1 MSRPGDSGVVRVA
14 IVTES
19 FLPNVNGVTN
29 SVLRVLEYARRHGHD
44 CLVVAPSG
52 QVGFWQGAAGAVRAH
67 PLVSAVA
74 PLLGGYGADASGPD
88 HHLGY
93 PVHRVTAVRVP
104 VVSSLPVGAPSPSVF
119 GALRDFG
126 PDVVHLASPFVL
138 GAAGAAAARALD
150 VPSVAVYQTDVAGF
164 ADAYGI
170 GVVAD
175 AAWTWTRAIHASCD
189 RTLAPSTAA
198 MEDLAAH
205 GIPRLY
211 RWGRG
216 VDTERFSPSR
226 RSAALHALWSPQ
238 GRPVV
243 GFVGRLAPEKHVE
256 RLQSL
261 ADRSGPGGDL
271 HLVVVGDGPDRPALQ
286 AAMPHAIFTGE
297 LHGDRLGQAY
307 ATMDVFCHPGEFETF
322 CQSIQEAQAS
332 GVPVVGPDQG
342 GPRDLVQTGVNGV
355 LLDPR
360 RYAAEV
366 SPAVDAVL
374 ADHERLA
381 AGARATVLGRTWDA
395 ICAQLF
401 DHYAAAGARSD
412 SGRVGVGRGGMGRVG
427 VGRGGARTI
436 GVDRTN
442 ARGVGGSRAPRV
454 VA

>member
-1 MSRPGDSGVVRVA
+1 MAGPGDSEGVRVA

-52 QVGFWQGAAGAVRAH
+52 NVGLWQGAADAVRAH
-67 PLVSAVA
+67 PLVSAMA
-74 PLLGGYGADASGPD
+74 PLLGGPGSSAPDTD

-104 VVSSLPVGAPSPSVF
+104 VVSSLPLGAPSLSVYH
-119 GALRDFG
+119 ALREFG

-164 ADAYGI
+164 ATSYG
-170 GVVAD
+170 VSVLAD
-175 AAWTWTRAIHASCD
+175 AAWAWTRAIHTTCD
-189 RTLAPSTAA
+189 RTLAPSSAA
-198 MEDLAAH
+198 MADLAGH

-216 VDTERFSPSR
+216 VDSVRFAPSR
-226 RSAALHALWSPQ
+226 RSEALHTLWSPE
-238 GRPVV
+238 GRPIV

-256 RLQSL
+256 RLQAL
-261 ADRSGPGGDL
+261 ADRSGPDGDL
-271 HLVVVGDGPDRPALQ
+271 RLVVVGDGPDRPALQ

-297 LHGDRLGQAY
+297 LHGDQLGQAY
-307 ATMDVFCHPGEFETF
+307 ATLDVFCHAGEFETF

-332 GVPVVGPDQG
+332 GVPVVGPDRG
-342 GPRDLVQTGVNGV
+342 GPRDLVREGVDGC

-360 RYAAEV
+360 RYAAEI
-366 SPAVDAVL
+366 SGTVDRVL
-374 ADHERLA
+374 ADRPRMA
-381 AGARATVLGRTWDA
+381 AAARATVVGRTWDSV
-395 ICAQLF
+395 CRQLF
-401 DHYAAAGARSD
+401 DHYHAAGARS
-412 SGRVGVGRGGMGRVG
+412 STRR
-427 VGRGGARTI
+427 I
-436 GVDRTN
+436 GL
-442 ARGVGGSRAPRV
+442 GRAPRA

>member
-1 MSRPGDSGVVRVA
+1 MRVA

-19 FLPNVNGVTN
+19 CLPTVNGVTN

-52 QVGFWQGAAGAVRAH
+52 NVGLWQGAADALRAH
-67 PLVSAVA
+67 PLVSGFSAIFGGPDAMA
-74 PLLGGYGADASGPD
+74 PERD
-88 HHLGY
+88 HHLGF

-104 VVSSLPVGAPSPSVF
+104 VVSSLPVGAPSPSVYN
-119 GALRDFG
+119 ALRDFA

-150 VPSVAVYQTDVAGF
+150 VPTVAVYQTDVAGF
-164 ADAYGI
+164 ANSYGM
-170 GVVAD
+170 GVMGD
-175 AAWTWTRAIHASCD
+175 AAWAWTRAIHLTCD

-198 MEDLAAH
+198 MDDLAGH

-216 VDTERFSPSR
+216 VDTTRFNPAR
-226 RSAALHALWSPQ
+226 RSEALHQLWSPE

-256 RLQSL
+256 RLQAL
-261 ADRSGPGGDL
+261 ADRSGPDGDL
-271 HLVVVGDGPDRPALQ
+271 QLVVVGDGPDRPALQ

-297 LHGDRLGQAY
+297 LHGEQLGQAY
-307 ATMDVFCHPGEFETF
+307 ATLDVFCHAGEFETF

-332 GVPVVGPDQG
+332 GVPVVGPDRG
-342 GPRDLVQTGVNGV
+342 GPRDLVQAGVNGY

-360 RYAAEV
+360 TYASEI
-366 SPAVDAVL
+366 SDTVDLVL
-374 ADHERLA
+374 SQHGQLA
-381 AGARATVLGRTWDA
+381 AGALQTVSGRTWDA
-395 ICAQLF
+395 ICGQLF
-401 DHYAAAGARSD
+401 DHYVAAGARCTSNPVTRRP
-412 SGRVGVGRGGMGRVG
+412 RVNRP
-427 VGRGGARTI
+427 A
-436 GVDRTN
+436 
-442 ARGVGGSRAPRV
+442 RV

>member
-1 MSRPGDSGVVRVA
+1 MGFVRVA

-52 QVGFWQGAAGAVRAH
+52 QVGLWQGAADAVRAH
-67 PLVSAVA
+67 PLVGAVA
-74 PLLGGYGADASGPD
+74 PLLGAHGSDANRPD
-88 HHLGY
+88 HYLGY
-93 PVHRVTAVRVP
+93 PVHRVTAVKVP

-138 GAAGAAAARALD
+138 GAAGAAAARALA

-164 ADAYGI
+164 ADAYGV

-175 AAWTWTRAIHASCD
+175 AAWAWTRAIHASCD

-198 MEDLAAH
+198 IADLAAH

-226 RSAALHALWSPQ
+226 RSAALHERWSPE

-256 RLQSL
+256 RLQAL

-297 LHGDRLGQAY
+297 LHGDQLAQAY
-307 ATMDVFCHPGEFETF
+307 ATLDVFCHPGEFETF

-342 GPRDLVQTGVNGV
+342 GPRDLVRGGVNGV

-360 RYAAEV
+360 RYADEV
-366 SPAVDAVL
+366 SETIDSVL

-401 DHYAAAGARSD
+401 DHYAAAGARS
-412 SGRVGVGRGGMGRVG
+412 STGRATIGASPVGPAHPGRVASTACPAPISTSSPAM
-427 VGRGGARTI
+427 
-436 GVDRTN
+436 
-442 ARGVGGSRAPRV
+442 SRRCSTVSPSATT
-454 VA
+454 

>member
-1 MSRPGDSGVVRVA
+1 MRIA

-52 QVGFWQGAAGAVRAH
+52 NVGLWQGAADAMRTH
-67 PLVSAVA
+67 PLVSAMS
-74 PLLGGYGADASGPD
+74 PLLGAPEALVVERD

-93 PVHRVTAVRVP
+93 PVHRVTSVNVP
-104 VVSSLPVGAPSPSVF
+104 LISSLPVGAPSLSVYN
-119 GALRDFG
+119 ALRDFE

-150 VPSVAVYQTDVAGF
+150 VPTVAVYQTDVAGF
-164 ADAYGI
+164 ATSYGV
-170 GVVAD
+170 GGMAEV
-175 AAWTWTRAIHASCD
+175 AWTWTRAIHASCD

-198 MEDLAAH
+198 MEDLAEH

-216 VDTERFSPSR
+216 VDQERFAPSR
-226 RSAALHALWSPQ
+226 RSEALHSLWSPE

-256 RLQSL
+256 RLQAL

-271 HLVVVGDGPDRPALQ
+271 QLVIVGDGPARPQLQ
-286 AAMPHAIFTGE
+286 DAMPHAIFTGE
-297 LHGDRLGQAY
+297 LHGENLGQAY
-307 ATMDVFCHPGEFETF
+307 ATLDVFCHAGEFETF

-332 GVPVVGPDQG
+332 GVPVVGPAQG
-342 GPRDLVQTGVNGV
+342 GPRDLVQEDVNGF
-355 LLDPR
+355 LLDPGT
-360 RYAAEV
+360 YATEV
-366 SPAVDAVL
+366 SAVVDAVL
-374 ADHERLA
+374 ADHSRLA
-381 AGARATVLGRTWDA
+381 AAALATVAGRTWVA
-395 ICAQLF
+395 VCGQLF
-401 DHYAAAGARSD
+401 DHYRAAGARS
-412 SGRVGVGRGGMGRVG
+412 SSRRIGYGPGR
-427 VGRGGARTI
+427 
-436 GVDRTN
+436 
-442 ARGVGGSRAPRV
+442 ARGTGSELALRV

>member
-1 MSRPGDSGVVRVA
+1 MRVA

-19 FLPNVNGVTN
+19 FLPVVNGVTN

-52 QVGFWQGAAGAVRAH
+52 NVGFWQGAADAVRAH

-74 PLLGGYGADASGPD
+74 PLLGAPGSPAPEPD

-104 VVSSLPVGAPSPSVF
+104 VVSSLPLGAPSLSVYQ
-119 GALRDFG
+119 ALREFG

-164 ADAYGI
+164 ATSYGV
-170 GVVAD
+170 GVLAD
-175 AAWTWTRAIHASCD
+175 AAWAWTRAIHTTCD
-189 RTLAPSTAA
+189 RTLAPSSAA
-198 MEDLAAH
+198 MADLAGH

-216 VDTERFSPSR
+216 VDSVRFTPTR
-226 RSAALHALWSPQ
+226 RSETLHTLWSPE
-238 GRPVV
+238 GRPIV

-256 RLQSL
+256 RLQAL
-261 ADRSGPGGDL
+261 ADRSGPDGDL
-271 HLVVVGDGPDRPALQ
+271 RLVVVGDGPDRLALQ

-297 LHGDRLGQAY
+297 LHGDQLGQAF
-307 ATMDVFCHPGEFETF
+307 ATLDVFCHAGEFETF
-322 CQSIQEAQAS
+322 CQSIQEAHAS

-342 GPRDLVQTGVNGV
+342 GPRDLVREGVNGY

-366 SPAVDAVL
+366 SETVDRVL
-374 ADHERLA
+374 ADHAQLA
-381 AGARATVLGRTWDA
+381 AAARATVVGRTWDA
-395 ICAQLF
+395 VCRQLF
-401 DHYAAAGARSD
+401 DHYHAAGARTAS
-412 SGRVGVGRGGMGRVG
+412 GRGGLG
-427 VGRGGARTI
+427 
-436 GVDRTN
+436 
-442 ARGVGGSRAPRV
+442 RAPRV

>member
-1 MSRPGDSGVVRVA
+1 MRVA

-52 QVGFWQGAAGAVRAH
+52 NVGLWQGAADALRAH
-67 PLVSAVA
+67 PLVSGFSAIFGGPDAMA
-74 PLLGGYGADASGPD
+74 PERD
-88 HHLGY
+88 HHLGF

-104 VVSSLPVGAPSPSVF
+104 AVSSLPVGAPSPSVYN
-119 GALRDFG
+119 ALRDFA

-150 VPSVAVYQTDVAGF
+150 VPTVAVYQTDVAGF
-164 ADAYGI
+164 ANSYGM
-170 GVVAD
+170 GVMGD
-175 AAWTWTRAIHASCD
+175 AAWAWTRAIHLTCD

-198 MEDLAAH
+198 MDDLAGH

-216 VDTERFSPSR
+216 VDTTRFNPAR
-226 RSAALHALWSPQ
+226 RSEALHQLWSPE

-256 RLQSL
+256 RLQAL
-261 ADRSGPGGDL
+261 ADRSGPDGDL
-271 HLVVVGDGPDRPALQ
+271 QLVVVGDGPDRPALQ
-286 AAMPHAIFTGE
+286 AAMPNAIFTGE
-297 LHGDRLGQAY
+297 LHGEQLGQAY
-307 ATMDVFCHPGEFETF
+307 ATLDVFCHAGEFETF

-332 GVPVVGPDQG
+332 GVPVVGPDRG
-342 GPRDLVQTGVNGV
+342 GPRDLVQAGVNGY

-360 RYAAEV
+360 TYASEI
-366 SPAVDAVL
+366 SDTVDLVL
-374 ADHERLA
+374 SQHGQLA
-381 AGARATVLGRTWDA
+381 AGALQTVSGRTWDA
-395 ICAQLF
+395 ICGQLF
-401 DHYAAAGARSD
+401 DHYVAAGARCTSNPVTRRP
-412 SGRVGVGRGGMGRVG
+412 RVNRP
-427 VGRGGARTI
+427 A
-436 GVDRTN
+436 
-442 ARGVGGSRAPRV
+442 RV

>member
-1 MSRPGDSGVVRVA
+1 MGHSEGVRVA

-29 SVLRVLEYARRHGHD
+29 SVLRILEYARRHGHD
-44 CLVVAPSG
+44 CLIVAPSDN
-52 QVGFWQGAAGAVRAH
+52 VGLWQGAADAVRMH
-67 PLVSAVA
+67 PLVSAMA
-74 PLLGGYGADASGPD
+74 PLLGTPEALAVERD

-104 VVSSLPVGAPSPSVF
+104 VVSSLPVGAPSPSVYN
-119 GALRDFG
+119 ALREFE

-138 GAAGAAAARALD
+138 GAAGAAASRALD

-164 ADAYGI
+164 TASYGV
-170 GVVAD
+170 GVMAD
-175 AAWTWTRAIHASCD
+175 AAWAWTRAVHASCD

-205 GIPRLY
+205 GIPRLH

-216 VDTERFSPSR
+216 VDSVRFAPSR
-226 RSAALHALWSPQ
+226 RSGALHRLWSSD

-256 RLQSL
+256 RLQAL

-271 HLVVVGDGPDRPALQ
+271 QLVVVGDGPDRPALQ
-286 AAMPHAIFTGE
+286 ARMPHTIFTGE
-297 LHGDRLGQAY
+297 LHGDQLGQAY
-307 ATMDVFCHPGEFETF
+307 ATLDVFCHAGEFETF

-332 GVPVVGPDQG
+332 GVPVVGPAQG
-342 GPRDLVQTGVNGV
+342 GPRDLVQQGVNGL

-360 RYAAEV
+360 TYADEI
-366 SPAVDAVL
+366 SETVDAVL
-374 ADHERLA
+374 ADH
-381 AGARATVLGRTWDA
+381 ARFASRARSTVVGRTWDA
-395 ICAQLF
+395 VCGRLF
-401 DHYAAAGARSD
+401 DHYLASGARS
-412 SGRVGVGRGGMGRVG
+412 SGGRAG
-427 VGRGGARTI
+427 
-436 GVDRTN
+436 
-442 ARGVGGSRAPRV
+442 RAPVSRV

>member
-1 MSRPGDSGVVRVA
+1 M
-14 IVTES
+14 
-19 FLPNVNGVTN
+19 
-29 SVLRVLEYARRHGHD
+29 
-44 CLVVAPSG
+44 
-52 QVGFWQGAAGAVRAH
+52 
-67 PLVSAVA
+67 
-74 PLLGGYGADASGPD
+74 
-88 HHLGY
+88 
-93 PVHRVTAVRVP
+93 
-104 VVSSLPVGAPSPSVF
+104 F

-381 AGARATVLGRTWDA
+381 AGAPRHRPRSDLGRDLRPALRPLRGGGRPVRFGQGRRGQGWHGQGPRAHDRGGPDGRAWCGHEPSPTCGGL
-395 ICAQLF
+395 IG
-401 DHYAAAGARSD
+401 HARR
-412 SGRVGVGRGGMGRVG
+412 GRVASTACPAPISTSSPV
-427 VGRGGARTI
+427 T
-436 GVDRTN
+436 
-442 ARGVGGSRAPRV
+442 SRRCSTVSPSATT
-454 VA
+454 

>member
-1 MSRPGDSGVVRVA
+1 MGDVRVA

-52 QVGFWQGAAGAVRAH
+52 NVGLWQGAADALRAH
-67 PLVSAVA
+67 PLVSGFSAIFGGPDAMA
-74 PLLGGYGADASGPD
+74 PERD
-88 HHLGY
+88 HHLGF

-104 VVSSLPVGAPSPSVF
+104 VVSSLPVGAPSPSVYN
-119 GALRDFG
+119 ALRDFA

-150 VPSVAVYQTDVAGF
+150 VPTVAVYQTDVAGF
-164 ADAYGI
+164 ANSYGM
-170 GVVAD
+170 GVMGD
-175 AAWTWTRAIHASCD
+175 AAWAWTRAIHLTCD

-198 MEDLAAH
+198 MDDLAGH

-216 VDTERFSPSR
+216 VDTTRFNPAR
-226 RSAALHALWSPQ
+226 RSEALHQLWSPE

-256 RLQSL
+256 RLQAL
-261 ADRSGPGGDL
+261 ADRSGPDGDL
-271 HLVVVGDGPDRPALQ
+271 QLVVVGDGPDRPALQ

-297 LHGDRLGQAY
+297 LHGEQLGQAY
-307 ATMDVFCHPGEFETF
+307 ATLDVFCHAGEFETF

-332 GVPVVGPDQG
+332 GVPVVGPDRG
-342 GPRDLVQTGVNGV
+342 GPRDLVQAGVNGY

-360 RYAAEV
+360 TYASEI
-366 SPAVDAVL
+366 SDTVDLVL
-374 ADHERLA
+374 SQHGQLA
-381 AGARATVLGRTWDA
+381 AGALQTVSGRTWDA
-395 ICAQLF
+395 ICGQLF
-401 DHYAAAGARSD
+401 DHYVAAGARCTSNPVTRRP
-412 SGRVGVGRGGMGRVG
+412 RVNRP
-427 VGRGGARTI
+427 A
-436 GVDRTN
+436 
-442 ARGVGGSRAPRV
+442 RV

>member
-1 MSRPGDSGVVRVA
+1 MRVA

-52 QVGFWQGAAGAVRAH
+52 NVGFWQGAADAVRAH

-74 PLLGGYGADASGPD
+74 PLLGAPGSSASEPD

-104 VVSSLPVGAPSPSVF
+104 VVSTLPLGAPSPSVYQ
-119 GALRDFG
+119 ALREFG

-164 ADAYGI
+164 ATSYGV
-170 GVVAD
+170 GVLAD
-175 AAWTWTRAIHASCD
+175 AAWAWTRAIHTTCD
-189 RTLAPSTAA
+189 RTLAPSSAA
-198 MEDLAAH
+198 MADLVGH

-216 VDTERFSPSR
+216 VDSVRFAPSR
-226 RSAALHALWSPQ
+226 RSEALHTLWSPE
-238 GRPVV
+238 GRPIV

-256 RLQSL
+256 RLQAL
-261 ADRSGPGGDL
+261 ADRSGPDGDL
-271 HLVVVGDGPDRPALQ
+271 RLVVVGDGPDRPALQ

-297 LHGDRLGQAY
+297 LHGDQLGQAY
-307 ATMDVFCHPGEFETF
+307 ATLDVFCHAGEFETF

-342 GPRDLVQTGVNGV
+342 GPRDLVQEGVNGY

-360 RYAAEV
+360 RYAAEI
-366 SPAVDAVL
+366 SETVDRVL
-374 ADHERLA
+374 ADHAQLA
-381 AGARATVLGRTWDA
+381 AAARATVVGRTWDA
-395 ICAQLF
+395 VCRQLF
-401 DHYAAAGARSD
+401 DHYHAAGARTASNR
-412 SGRVGVGRGGMGRVG
+412 SAPG
-427 VGRGGARTI
+427 
-436 GVDRTN
+436 
-442 ARGVGGSRAPRV
+442 RAPRV

>member
-1 MSRPGDSGVVRVA
+1 MGDVRVA

-19 FLPNVNGVTN
+19 FLPSVNGVTN
-29 SVLRVLEYARRHGHD
+29 SVLRVLEYARRNGHD

-52 QVGFWQGAAGAVRAH
+52 NVGFRRGAGDAVRAH
-67 PLVSAVA
+67 PLVSAMA
-74 PLLGGYGADASGPD
+74 PLFGTAGGAATEPD

-93 PVHRVTAVRVP
+93 PVRRVTAVRVP
-104 VVSSLPVGAPSPSVF
+104 VVSSLPVGAPSPGVYN
-119 GALRDFG
+119 ALRQFA

-164 ADAYGI
+164 ATSYGV
-170 GVVAD
+170 GMMAE
-175 AAWTWTRAIHASCD
+175 AAWAWTRAVHSSCD

-198 MEDLAAH
+198 MADLAAH

-216 VDTERFSPSR
+216 VDAERFAPSR
-226 RSAALHALWSPQ
+226 RSEALHTLWSPE

-256 RLQSL
+256 RLRGL

-271 HLVVVGDGPDRPALQ
+271 QLVIVGDGPDRDALR

-297 LHGDRLGQAY
+297 LHGDQLAQAY
-307 ATMDVFCHPGEFETF
+307 ATLDVFCHAGEFETF

-332 GVPVVGPDQG
+332 GVPVIGPDRG
-342 GPRDLVQTGVNGV
+342 GPRDLVQVGVNGF

-360 RYAAEV
+360 RYAAEI
-366 SPAVDAVL
+366 SRTVDLAL
-374 ADHERLA
+374 ADHQRLA
-381 AGARATVLGRTWDA
+381 AAARSTVAGRTWDA
-395 ICAQLF
+395 VCGQLF
-401 DHYAAAGARSD
+401 DHYRAAGARSS
-412 SGRVGVGRGGMGRVG
+412 SGRIGLGRV
-427 VGRGGARTI
+427 
-436 GVDRTN
+436 
-442 ARGVGGSRAPRV
+442 PRV

>member
-1 MSRPGDSGVVRVA
+1 MTLAGDSGRVRVA

-29 SVLRVLEYARRHGHD
+29 SVLRLLEYARRHGHD

-52 QVGFWQGAAGAVRAH
+52 TVGFWQGAAEAVRAH

-74 PLLGGYGADASGPD
+74 PLLGTPDALAVERD

-93 PVHRVTAVRVP
+93 PVHRVTAVKVP
-104 VVSSLPVGAPSPSVF
+104 MVSSLPVGAPSPSVYN
-119 GALRDFG
+119 ALRAFG

-150 VPSVAVYQTDVAGF
+150 VPCVAVYQTDVAGF
-164 ADAYGI
+164 SESYGA
-170 GVVAD
+170 GVLAD
-175 AAWTWTRAIHASCD
+175 AAWAWTRALHASCD

-198 MEDLAAH
+198 IEDLAAH
-205 GIPRLY
+205 GIPRLH

-216 VDTERFSPSR
+216 VDSVRFAPSR
-226 RSAALHALWSPQ
+226 RSEALHSLWSPE

-256 RLQSL
+256 RLRAL

-271 HLVVVGDGPDRPALQ
+271 QLVVVGDGPERPALQ

-297 LHGDRLGQAY
+297 LHGEQLAQAY
-307 ATMDVFCHPGEFETF
+307 ATLDVFCHPGEFETF
-322 CQSIQEAQAS
+322 CQAIQEAQAS

-342 GPRDLVQTGVNGV
+342 GPRDLVQPGVTGF

-360 RYAAEV
+360 TYAHEV
-366 SPAVDAVL
+366 SAAVDALL
-374 ADHERLA
+374 ADHARYA
-381 AGARATVLGRTWDA
+381 SAARATVVGRTWDA
-395 ICAQLF
+395 ICGQLF
-401 DHYAAAGARSD
+401 DHYHAAGARSR
-412 SGRVGVGRGGMGRVG
+412 SGRVGVGR
-427 VGRGGARTI
+427 A
-436 GVDRTN
+436 
-442 ARGVGGSRAPRV
+442 SRV

>member
-1 MSRPGDSGVVRVA
+1 MARAGESEGVRVA

-52 QVGFWQGAAGAVRAH
+52 NVGFWQGAADAVRAH
-67 PLVSAVA
+67 PLVSAMT
-74 PLLGGYGADASGPD
+74 PLLGGPEAHTAEPD

-104 VVSSLPVGAPSPSVF
+104 VVSSLPVGAPSPSVYN
-119 GALRDFG
+119 ALRDFR

-164 ADAYGI
+164 ATSYGA
-170 GVVAD
+170 GVMAD
-175 AAWTWTRAIHASCD
+175 AAWVWTRAIHMTCD

-198 MEDLAAH
+198 MDDLAAH
-205 GIPRLY
+205 GIPRLF

-216 VDTERFSPSR
+216 VDSVRFAPSR
-226 RSAALHALWSPQ
+226 RSEALHRLWSPE

-256 RLQSL
+256 RLQPL
-261 ADRSGPGGDL
+261 ADRSGPDGDL
-271 HLVVVGDGPDRPALQ
+271 QLVVVGDGPDRPALQ
-286 AAMPHAIFTGE
+286 ATMPHAIFTGE
-297 LHGDRLGQAY
+297 LHGEQLGQAY
-307 ATMDVFCHPGEFETF
+307 ATLDVFCHAGEFETF

-332 GVPVVGPDQG
+332 GVPVIGPDQG
-342 GPRDLVQTGVNGV
+342 GPRDLVQAGVNGY
-355 LLDPR
+355 LLEPR
-360 RYAAEV
+360 RYAAEI
-366 SPAVDAVL
+366 SRTVDTVVAHH
-374 ADHERLA
+374 ATLA
-381 AGARATVLGRTWDA
+381 ANARGTVVGRTWDA
-395 ICAQLF
+395 ICGQLF
-401 DHYAAAGARSD
+401 DHYVAAGARS
-412 SGRVGVGRGGMGRVG
+412 S
-427 VGRGGARTI
+427 GAR
-436 GVDRTN
+436 VS
-442 ARGVGGSRAPRV
+442 VGRAPRV

>member
-1 MSRPGDSGVVRVA
+1 MRVA

-19 FLPNVNGVTN
+19 FLPSVNGVTN
-29 SVLRVLEYARRHGHD
+29 SVLRVLEYARRNGHD

-52 QVGFWQGAAGAVRAH
+52 NVGLRRGASDAVRAH
-67 PLVSAVA
+67 PLVSAMA
-74 PLLGGYGADASGPD
+74 PLLGTPGVPTPEPE

-104 VVSSLPVGAPSPSVF
+104 VVSSLPVGAPSPSVYN
-119 GALRDFG
+119 ALRHFD

-150 VPSVAVYQTDVAGF
+150 IPSVAVYQTDVAGF
-164 ADAYGI
+164 ASSYGI
-170 GVVAD
+170 GAMAE
-175 AAWTWTRAIHASCD
+175 AAWAWTRAVHSTCD

-198 MEDLAAH
+198 MEDLATH

-216 VDTERFSPSR
+216 VDTERFAPSH
-226 RSAALHALWSPQ
+226 RSRALHEQWSPE

-256 RLQSL
+256 RLRAL

-271 HLVVVGDGPDRPALQ
+271 QLVVVGDGPDRPALQ
-286 AAMPHAIFTGE
+286 SAMPHAVFTGE
-297 LHGDRLGQAY
+297 LHGDRLAQAY
-307 ATMDVFCHPGEFETF
+307 ATLDVFCHAGEFETF

-342 GPRDLVQTGVNGV
+342 GPRDLVQAGVNGY

-360 RYAAEV
+360 GYAAEV
-366 SPAVDAVL
+366 SRTVDLVL
-374 ADHERLA
+374 ADHTKLA
-381 AGARATVLGRTWDA
+381 AGARSTVLGRTWDA
-395 ICAQLF
+395 VCGQLF
-401 DHYAAAGARSD
+401 DHYFAAGARPT
-412 SGRVGVGRGGMGRVG
+412 SGRVGLGRAV
-427 VGRGGARTI
+427 
-436 GVDRTN
+436 
-442 ARGVGGSRAPRV
+442 RV